1 MKKDDKKLIEIL
13 KDKLFPICRSITGN
27 GLRESL
33 KIINEIVPLKIIEVP
48 TGTKVF
54 DWEIPKEWNI
64 NDAYVKDKSGHKI
77 IDFKKS
83 NLHILN
89 YSIPINMKIRKEELL
104 KHIYTKPELPN
115 AIPYRTSYY
124 TERWGF
130 CLEHNRLK
138 ELIDDEYEVFIDSE
152 LKEGSLSIGEGYIK
166 GRKNKEILLSTYLC
180 HPSMGNNELSGPIVQ
195 TLLYKWL
202 LENKEKLKYSY
213 RFLYLPETIGSITYL
228 NLNGEK
234 LKENVIAGYVL
245 TCIGD
250 RGHFTYKKSKLGNTL
265 SDRAALNILKNSKQN
280 FDLYDWFPAGS
291 DERQYCSPNFNLPIG
306 SLMRTMY
313 AKYKEYHTSLDNLD
327 FIPTQ
332 KIYESYKL
340 LQEIILNIEINTLLK
355 YLHINCEPKLDKR
368 GIYPNLGGQT
378 ENDERVKKLL
388 NLWAFSD
395 GETDIL
401 EIANKLN
408 IKAYNLK
415 EEIEILIKS
424 DLVKEL
430 D

>member
-202 LENKEKLKYSY
+202 LENKEKFF
-213 RFLYLPETIGSITYL
+213 RE
-228 NLNGEK
+228 EK
-234 LKENVIAGYVL
+234 L
-245 TCIGD
+245 
-250 RGHFTYKKSKLGNTL
+250 
-265 SDRAALNILKNSKQN
+265 
-280 FDLYDWFPAGS
+280 
-291 DERQYCSPNFNLPIG
+291 
-306 SLMRTMY
+306 
-313 AKYKEYHTSLDNLD
+313 
-327 FIPTQ
+327 
-332 KIYESYKL
+332 
-340 LQEIILNIEINTLLK
+340 
-355 YLHINCEPKLDKR
+355 
-368 GIYPNLGGQT
+368 
-378 ENDERVKKLL
+378 
-388 NLWAFSD
+388 
-395 GETDIL
+395 
-401 EIANKLN
+401 
-408 IKAYNLK
+408 
-415 EEIEILIKS
+415 
-424 DLVKEL
+424 
-430 D
+430 